1 MRFDDSER
9 FRPLLLGEFE
19 ISRTKWNIPRVI
31 PPIAPRMTKTTR
43 VPNQVS
49 IQYPKA
55 IGTTI
60 SIEMVVMAADQLA
73 AFAIEERSSTGG
85 SSTAPLTFAVPQV
98 GSEEGDRKL
107 PSRLMQVVWLE
118 GLTILHPTGECPD
131 QSGSTPQFQTACRIR
146 NWCNGGTLTGV
157 IRGVNGLAGE
167 IRVFFHNVW
176 KALLSCCL
184 RAFCGVVSS
193 VKIVIS
199 SHATRRWL
207 AALAFRSRATISA
220 RLPGESQNH
229 RSPDSRYNR

>member
-9 FRPLLLGEFE
+9 VRPLLVGEFE

-49 IQYPKA
+49 IPYPKA

-85 SSTAPLTFAVPQV
+85 SSTAPSLSRCRRLVQRRGTENSHHAFCKPFGFKALRYCIQP
-98 GSEEGDRKL
+98 GD
-107 PSRLMQVVWLE
+107 
-118 GLTILHPTGECPD
+118 CPD

-157 IRGVNGLAGE
+157 IRGVNGLEGE
-167 IRVFFHNVW
+167 IRVFFHNVC
-176 KALLSCCL
+176 KALLSC
-184 RAFCGVVSS
+184 
-193 VKIVIS
+193 
-199 SHATRRWL
+199 
-207 AALAFRSRATISA
+207 
-220 RLPGESQNH
+220 
-229 RSPDSRYNR
+229 